1 MTPDTTQTSAN
12 LRDITVN
19 GSPLSTGADTLAV
32 LVAEQGFATI
42 KVATAVNG
50 DFVAERLR
58 ASTGISHGDR
68 IEIVSVRQ
76 GG

>member
-1 MTPDTTQTSAN
+1 MTRTDTR
-12 LRDITVN
+12 LREITVN
-19 GSPLSTGADTLAV
+19 GARLASAAETLAA
-32 LVAEQGFATI
+32 LVAEQGYGEG

-50 DFVAERLR
+50 DFVADRMR
-58 ASTGISHGDR
+58 AATLLSDGDR

>member
-1 MTPDTTQTSAN
+1 MTRTDTR
-12 LRDITVN
+12 LREITVN
-19 GSPLSTGADTLAV
+19 GARLASAAETLAA
-32 LVAEQGFATI
+32 LVAEQGYGED

-50 DFVAERLR
+50 DFVADRMR
-58 ASTGISHGDR
+58 AATLLSDGDR